1 MKSLRLLAPISF
13 LLISGLVIIYL
24 MTSGTEKH
32 SESEK
37 EPEASQNAL
46 ENYHIKPVQM
56 PKKLEFAG
64 EQVPLYDNEVRERL
78 DRELLVN
85 TYWQSHTLLLLKRA
99 NRWLPLIDSILRAH
113 DVPADF
119 KYVPVI
125 ESNLQNLTSPA
136 GAVGFWQFMERTGK
150 ERGLEINDQVD
161 ERYDVAKSTVAA
173 CKYLKDAHE
182 DFGNWTLVASS
193 FNLGVYGVK
202 RVLRSQDANS
212 YYDIELNPETSRYLF
227 RILAIKE
234 IFESPQRYGFH
245 FKEEDLYHQIPSQTV
260 EVNNSVQNWV
270 DFANEH
276 NVTYKT
282 LKNLNPWIRSQKLD
296 NSSGK
301 SYKVT
306 LPKEAFED
314 QDQGQRLYNKDTLA
328 HMPDSNFLAIHG
340 KTVEETF
347 KKHQVKE
354 GEDIHEIAK
363 HYQVYVPEILEWN
376 NMSTKHV
383 KRGQTL
389 KILEQRIE

>member
-1 MKSLRLLAPISF
+1 MVALTL
-13 LLISGLVIIYL
+13 SGFVVLYL
-24 MTSGTEKH
+24 MTSGTDKH
-32 SESEK
+32 SSTDNNPNTSGNHLESY
-37 EPEASQNAL
+37 Q
-46 ENYHIKPVQM
+46 IKPVQI
-56 PKKLEFAG
+56 PEKLEFAG
-64 EQVPLYDNEVRERL
+64 EQVPLYDPDVKERL

-99 NRWLPLIDSILRAH
+99 NRWLPMIDSILRAH

-119 KYVPVI
+119 KYVPLI
-125 ESNLQNLTSPA
+125 ESTLQNLTSPA

-182 DFGNWTLVASS
+182 DFGNWTLVAAS

-202 RVLRSQDANS
+202 RVLRSQDAQS

-234 IFESPQRYGFH
+234 IFESPQRYGFY
-245 FKEEDLYHQIPSQTV
+245 FQEEDLYQQIPTKTV
-260 EVNNSVQNWV
+260 EINKSVQNWV
-270 DFANEH
+270 DFANRH

-282 LKNLNPWIRSQKLD
+282 LKNLNPWIRSRKLN
-296 NSSGK
+296 NSSGQ
-301 SYKVT
+301 SYEVS
-306 LPKEAFED
+306 LPKAAFKD
-314 QDQGQRLYNKDTLA
+314 PDKGQRIYNKDTLA
-328 HMPDSNFLAIHG
+328 HMPDSTFLAIHG

-347 KKHQVKE
+347 KNHRVKE

-363 HYQVYVPEILEWN
+363 NYQVYVPEILEWN